1 MSEMLA
7 NQYFISERY
16 SEAFEEYSKLPR
28 ERKNNVVIR
37 EKMIISAAFDENF
50 EDALSMIKG
59 LMRDKLNKSNE
70 IKIDTEVCP
79 SIEAISKFESQ
90 IKQKQEHKDV
100 IKMKIAILTFFSDQD
115 KSLDYFKK
123 LKGSIYA
130 DIVNPFLK
138 SLNKTIKHEM

>member
-28 ERKNNVVIR
+28 EKQNNIIIK

-50 EDALSMIKG
+50 EDALSMIKE
-59 LMRDKLNKSNE
+59 LIRDQFDKSNK
-70 IKIDTEVCP
+70 IKINTEAYP
-79 SIEAISKFESQ
+79 SIEVINKFESQ
-90 IKQKQEHKDV
+90 TKQKQGYKDV

-115 KSLDYFKK
+115 KSFEIFKE

-130 DIVNPFLK
+130 DIVTPFF
-138 SLNKTIKHEM
+138 NYHIKNSK